1 MDFPNDLVTLG
12 IQGHANMMYSS
23 TWHHKAAQQ
32 RGTQSSPHVPA
43 EDPPAS
49 EPLPSTESQP
59 WAESQHEKGVI
70 YICSPSQRIRIC
82 GLFLQ
87 EEGLL
92 VSESTQAAQKTTV
105 LVIVHHH
112 CSPAWAKRLHHLE
125 DETASKSQALQAKPE
140 RNVRIWS

>member
-12 IQGHANMMYSS
+12 IQGHVNMMYSS
-23 TWHHKAAQQ
+23 TWHHRAAQQ
-32 RGTQSSPHVPA
+32 RGIQSSSHVPA

-49 EPLPSTESQP
+49 EPLPSAESQP
-59 WAESQHEKGVI
+59 WAESQPKNGVI

-105 LVIVHHH
+105 LG
-112 CSPAWAKRLHHLE
+112 WASVCIIIAAQLGQRGYIIWKMRQHQNPKLSRLNQKE
-125 DETASKSQALQAKPE
+125 M
-140 RNVRIWS
+140 